1 MWNYLKERWKT
12 AQLKAEYQR
21 RVQENL
27 LELVEGASPRAVS
40 EVPGEW
46 MLLGKSK
53 SSSTSQEQTEVRDQ
67 IRSMVRENPHAR
79 NILRLMEVYVV
90 GPELQV
96 SHQPRIQEGEDED
109 RSLTQQANRLWK
121 EFLSGNQRHFSYR
134 EYARRTWRDGEA
146 FLRRFETEAWPP
158 TVRFIDP
165 EQIGATIDQPDSEGI
180 ITQRHDVETP
190 LYYLQVEPGS
200 GELLEQ
206 IPAAEVFHTRINV
219 DSNQKRGESLFAPI
233 LESLSSFNK
242 WVDTELLARK
252 LQASIVL
259 WRKVQGSA
267 SAASQLA
274 ESAQSSSN
282 RYLGESV
289 RRERFAPGTILTTS
303 AGTDLQYLSPNTN
316 FGDAVPLGR
325 LLLLCTAAGAGLP
338 EFMLTSDAA
347 NANYSST
354 MVAEGPAVKMFQAE
368 QNFFANEFTRIWRWV
383 MEEAMRIQLLPA
395 DFLVHYQP
403 VWNFPQLV
411 NRDRSRERLADTHM
425 VDHKILSRA
434 EVARR
439 DGVDPHTMQQEIE
452 QEEDRHQPNTRKVA

>member
-1 MWNYLKERWKT
+1 MLNYIKDRWRT

-27 LELVEGASPRAVS
+27 LELVEASGPRTLS
-40 EVPGEW
+40 EDPGEW
-46 MLLGKSK
+46 MLVGKSK
-53 SSSTSQEQTEVRDQ
+53 TVTSESEQTAVREQ
-67 IRSMVRENPHAR
+67 ARLLIRENPHAR

-90 GPELQV
+90 GPELQL
-96 SHQPRIQEGEDED
+96 SHQPRLKEGEVED
-109 RSLTQQANRLWK
+109 RQLTQQAASLWK
-121 EFLSGNQRHFSYR
+121 EFLCENQRHFSYR
-134 EYARRTWRDGEA
+134 EYARRTWRDGET

-165 EQIGATIDQPDSEGI
+165 EQIGATTDQPDSEGI

-190 LYYLQVEPGS
+190 LYYLQIELGS

-206 IPAAEVFHTRINV
+206 IPAVEMFHTRINV

-233 LESLSSFNK
+233 LSCLSSFNK

-267 SAASQLA
+267 SAAANLA
-274 ESAQSSSN
+274 ESAQSTSS
-282 RYLGESV
+282 RYMGESV

-303 AGTDLQYLSPNTN
+303 GGTDLQYLSPNTN

-354 MVAEGPAVKMFQAE
+354 MVAEGPAVKMFQSE
-368 QNFFANEFTRIWRWV
+368 QNFFANEFTQIWRWV
-383 MEEAMRIQLLPA
+383 MREAIAQQLLPD
-395 DFLVHYQP
+395 DFLERYQP
-403 VWNFPQLV
+403 AWNFPQLV

-425 VDHKILSRA
+425 VDHQILSRA

-439 DGVDPHTMQQEIE
+439 DGVDPHTMQAEIARE
-452 QEEDRHQPNTRKVA
+452 KAA

>member
-1 MWNYLKERWKT
+1 MLSFIKDRWRI

-27 LELVEGASPRAVS
+27 LELVEANHSRPVADDS
-40 EVPGEW
+40 GEW
-46 MLLGKSK
+46 MQVGKSK
-53 SSSTSQEQTEVRDQ
+53 TGATESEQAATRDQ
-67 IRSMVRENPHAR
+67 VRKMVHENPHAR

-90 GPELQV
+90 GPELQL
-96 SHQPRIQEGEDED
+96 SHQPQLREGEQED
-109 RSLTQQANRLWK
+109 RELTRSATTLWK
-121 EFLSGNQRHFSYR
+121 DFLSENQRHFSYR
-134 EYARRTWRDGEA
+134 EYAKRTWRDGET
-146 FLRRFETEAWPP
+146 FLRQFDTEVWPP

-165 EQIGATIDQPDSEGI
+165 EQIGATAELPDSEGI

-190 LYYLQVEPGS
+190 IYYLQVDANT

-233 LESLSSFNK
+233 LACLSSFNR
-242 WVDTELLARK
+242 WVETELLARK

-267 SAASQLA
+267 SAATNLA
-274 ESAQSSSN
+274 ESAQTSST
-282 RYLGESV
+282 RYGGDSV

-354 MVAEGPAVKMFQAE
+354 MVAEGPAVKMFQSE

-383 MEEAMRIQLLPA
+383 MREAISQQLLPD
-395 DFLVHYQP
+395 DFLDRYRP
-403 VWNFPQLV
+403 SWNFPQLV

-425 VDHKILSRA
+425 VDHQILSRA

-439 DGVDPHTMQQEIE
+439 DGVDPHTMQTEIDQET
-452 QEEDRHQPNTRKVA
+452 TRQAKKAA

>member
-1 MWNYLKERWKT
+1 MWNYLKDRWRT

-27 LELVEGASPRAVS
+27 LELVEATGPKPVS
-40 EVPGEW
+40 EDPGEW
-46 MLLGKSK
+46 MLVGKSK
-53 SSSTSQEQTEVRDQ
+53 SAPSEVDQTVVRDQ
-67 IRSMVRENPHAR
+67 VRLLVRENPHAR
-79 NILRLMEVYVV
+79 NVLRLMEVYVV
-90 GPELQV
+90 GPELQL
-96 SHQPRIQEGEDED
+96 SHQPRLREGEEED
-109 RSLTQQANRLWK
+109 RELTRLATSLWK
-121 EFLSGNQRHFSYR
+121 DFLRENQRHFSYR
-134 EYARRTWRDGEA
+134 EYARRTWRDGET
-146 FLRRFETEAWPP
+146 FLRQFETEMWPP

-165 EQIGATIDQPDSEGI
+165 EQIGATVDQPDSEGI
-180 ITQRHDVETP
+180 ITQRNDVETP
-190 LYYLQVEPGS
+190 LYYLQIEPGS

-206 IPAAEVFHTRINV
+206 IPAAEIFHTRINV

-267 SAASQLA
+267 SAATQLA
-274 ESAQSSSN
+274 DGAQTSSS
-282 RYLGESV
+282 RYMGESV

-303 AGTDLQYLSPNTN
+303 GGTDLQYLSPNTN

-338 EFMLTSDAA
+338 EFMLTSDAS
-347 NANYSST
+347 NASYSST
-354 MVAEGPAVKMFQAE
+354 MVAEGPAVKLFQAE
-368 QNFFANEFTRIWRWV
+368 QNFFANEFSRIWYWV
-383 MEEAMRIQLLPA
+383 MQEAVSQQLLPE
-395 DFLVHYQP
+395 DFLTRYQP
-403 VWNFPQLV
+403 IWNFPQLV

-439 DGVDPHTMQQEIE
+439 DGVDPHAMQTEID
-452 QEEDRHQPNTRKVA
+452 QEETHFSPKKAA